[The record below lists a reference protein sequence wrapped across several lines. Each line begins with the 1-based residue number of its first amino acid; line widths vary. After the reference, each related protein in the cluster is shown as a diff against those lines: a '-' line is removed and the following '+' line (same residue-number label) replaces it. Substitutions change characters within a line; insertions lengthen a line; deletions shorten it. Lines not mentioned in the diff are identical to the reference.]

1 MVNDQRASTM
11 QSHPSKN
18 HRIGIKC
25 RTLRQLLNVVGIL
38 ALLQA
43 PVQAQELGDSLRS
56 RLGGGNLVTHLAGKA
71 SSQIYAA
78 LHGVGAVRAR
88 MNSYGWRDLSRNP
101 TPRDFD
107 AAMLEAYRQGISPII
122 LLEYEGSYQ
131 TLNPPQPIGSYA
143 DWVAAGRA
151 MAKRFAPGG
160 EWARANNIA
169 DWGVTTYSAI
179 NEPDVQ
185 ATIPFAGY
193 HDALAGL
200 ADGIHSISSALRAVP
215 GGLATCN
222 SHGDATLR
230 GYGPAIVDLL
240 EDGRLDG
247 LDLHTYYHSRWYP
260 LTRGREFSV
269 QTCFDRIKAALGLR
283 RDINFYAT
291 EFNIARL
298 DDWSDPKLA
307 ARLFLTAFW
316 DQLGV
321 VRADRHTS
329 ATVLAFPWNLG
340 DTERVDGPAYGM
352 ANSEN
357 PWSPDPRAV
366 VLRTVLRLAGDMKFT
381 SLDPFGSGTYSLEGS
396 DGQLTVWQNLKGWT
410 DKPGRAWEVT
420 LPSWAQIAELWAW
433 DGLRRVIPVHGGD
446 FVINDLGEN
455 ETYMLRIPR
464 PHS

>member
-1 MVNDQRASTM
+1 MHIHALQNYRAI
-11 QSHPSKN
+11 SKN
-18 HRIGIKC
+18 RKLGQLLSVIGIWAS
-25 RTLRQLLNVVGIL
+25 LG
-38 ALLQA
+38 APAHAQA
-43 PVQAQELGDSLRS
+43 PEDTLRS
-56 RLGGGNLVTHLAGKA
+56 RVGGGNLVTHLAGKA
-71 SSQIYAA
+71 SSQMYAA
-78 LHGVGAVRAR
+78 LHGVGALRAR
-88 MNSYGWRDLSRNP
+88 MNSYGWRDLNRNP
-101 TPRDFD
+101 TPKDFD
-107 AAMLEAYRQGISPII
+107 AAMLEAYRQGISPDI

-143 DWVAAGRA
+143 DWVAAGAA
-151 MAKRFAPGG
+151 MAKRFQPDG

-169 DWGVTTYSAI
+169 GRGVTTYSAI

-185 ATIPFAGY
+185 ATIPYAGY

-200 ADGIHSISSALRAVP
+200 ADGIHSVNPRLRAVP
-215 GGLATCN
+215 GGFATCN

-230 GYGPAIVDLL
+230 GYGPAIADLL

-260 LTRGREFSV
+260 LTRGRDFSV
-269 QTCFDRIKAALGLR
+269 QTCFDRIKAALGVR

-307 ARLFLTAFW
+307 ARLFLTALW

-321 VRADRHTS
+321 VRADRYSS

-366 VLRTVLRLAGDMKFT
+366 VLRTMLRLAGDMKFT
-381 SLDPFGSGTYSLEGS
+381 RLDPFGSGTYTLEGS
-396 DGQLTVWQNLKGWT
+396 DGQLIVWQNLTGWT

-420 LPSWAQIAELWAW
+420 LPSWAQIAELWGW
-433 DGLRRVIPVHGGD
+433 DGLRRVIPVHAGD
-446 FVINDLGEN
+446 FIIKDLGEN
-455 ETYMLRIPR
+455 ETYMLRLPR
-464 PHS
+464 PHD